1 MFFCH
6 TFGVR
11 SLVSMVKYTLC
22 FSGGSMDKSLSV
34 KSEGKGITISLGRG
48 PYQNNGASPWYAY
61 IGLGTTAQPL
71 KFSFDT
77 GSNFIWVTSSL
88 CGSDTCHH
96 YGGKEFVYDKSTS
109 FSWVSTKLIDVDFG
123 PWGSMQVQ
131 TGKDI
136 FTLTPDILDQMDNGL
151 VSVSS
156 DIYLAQSYEGSQFEE
171 LDWDGGIGIPS
182 TTELS
187 DSLSM
192 YRSFRAMAP
201 SNKTEPTSFHFFQS
215 LLDQGVVSSKCPYV
229 TFLTDIDSK
238 RGQVA
243 FGQLNQDYRESREYL
258 FLPWDKY
265 NAPYLWTSRI
275 TSLSIG
281 DTQVIAPESITSTPY
296 FFALDTG
303 SSQFKGDLDVMTT
316 LYNIATKTKEDL
328 VIEIGETD
336 SGNIGKLVV
345 TSDMYD
351 VLIEAGGNRGEV
363 IAQFQPMENADYI
376 ALVGSVLMDYLYTV
390 YEFRVVQGEGENCII
405 PVGMWI
411 FNKEKGPKVIVTT
424 QNKPARIFN

>member
-1 MFFCH
+1 
-6 TFGVR
+6 
-11 SLVSMVKYTLC
+11 
-22 FSGGSMDKSLSV
+22 MDKSLSV

-109 FSWVSTKLIDVDFG
+109 FSWISTKPIDVDFG

-156 DIYLAQSYEGSQFEE
+156 DIYLAESYEGSQFEE

-182 TTELS
+182 TTDLS
-187 DSLSM
+187 DVHAVYQS
-192 YRSFRAMAP
+192 YRGMVP
-201 SNKTEPTSFHFFQS
+201 SKEPEPTSFHFVQS
-215 LLDQGVVSSKCPYV
+215 LVDQGVVNAKRPYV
-229 TFLTDIDSK
+229 AFLTDIDSK

-258 FLPWDKY
+258 FLPWE
-265 NAPYLWTSRI
+265 PYSIASVAYIWTSPL
-275 TSLSIG
+275 TTFAVG
-281 DTQVIAPESITSTPY
+281 DEKLIEEGDSSEPTY
-296 FFALDTG
+296 FFSLDSG
-303 SSQFKGDLDVMTT
+303 SSQFKGDPSLMNEAFKLTSLYGKDVTIE
-316 LYNIATKTKEDL
+316 LGKTDRN
-328 VIEIGETD
+328 ET
-336 SGNIGKLVV
+336 GKLVI
-345 TSDMYD
+345 SSSIYD
-351 VLIEAGGNRGEV
+351 VLIEEGDGKGKS
-363 IAQFQPMENADYI
+363 ISQFAPLDGMKDLV
-376 ALVGSVLMDYLYTV
+376 LVGSVLMDYLYTV
-390 YEFRVVQGEGENCII
+390 YEYNIVSDGSQSLIT

-411 FNKEKGPKVIVTT
+411 FNKLDGPKIITT
-424 QNKPARIFN
+424 KQDSVARIFHS